1 MFLMSASA
9 WALLGCGI
17 GGDSGNGSGSGS
29 GSTNTS
35 TGNGATGGVVVT
47 PTTPT
52 TPTVPTL
59 PPTPALVLPG
69 VYATTVNGQDFL
81 GVITPAVWGPRWY
94 GLHYAAA
101 NPDIFSGDLA
111 GAGTISASVSA
122 LRYFQNTAAIVLNGT
137 ASMKSAGAGQVSGD
151 LNLVTA
157 SPPYKQAISFVAST
171 PTSVNYNQAAKLSD
185 IAGGWTGRISY
196 GLGSNDAF
204 SMNITASGNL
214 TDNRFGVDCQW
225 SAANT
230 TLEPSTELSIF
241 RLKLTMNIST
251 SCDFKG
257 QTLTGVAFLQKSP
270 VAGKTQRLIWV
281 ATTAEGK
288 GISFKADR

>member
-1 MFLMSASA
+1 
-9 WALLGCGI
+9 
-17 GGDSGNGSGSGS
+17 
-29 GSTNTS
+29 
-35 TGNGATGGVVVT
+35 
-47 PTTPT
+47 
-52 TPTVPTL
+52 
-59 PPTPALVLPG
+59 
-69 VYATTVNGQDFL
+69 
-81 GVITPAVWGPRWY
+81 
-94 GLHYAAA
+94 
-101 NPDIFSGDLA
+101 
-111 GAGTISASVSA
+111 
-122 LRYFQNTAAIVLNGT
+122 
-137 ASMKSAGAGQVSGD
+137 
-151 LNLVTA
+151 
-157 SPPYKQAISFVAST
+157 
-171 PTSVNYNQAAKLSD
+171 VNYNQAAKLSD

-281 ATTAEGK
+281 TTTTEGK